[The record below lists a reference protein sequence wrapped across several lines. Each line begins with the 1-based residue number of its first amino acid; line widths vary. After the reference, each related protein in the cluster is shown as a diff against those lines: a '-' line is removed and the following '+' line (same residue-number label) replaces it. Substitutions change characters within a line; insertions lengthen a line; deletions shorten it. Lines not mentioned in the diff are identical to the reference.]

1 MGGPAK
7 RRYDARRKRDP
18 HRLRRER
25 ARTLVRRERRT
36 HPTECAWCG
45 LHGPTVFHHP
55 DYRRPLFVVAICAVC
70 HRAAHPRPLFKRRR
84 KQMCEAIRTERWDE
98 DEITEL
104 RAKLQ
109 EALRDAEAM
118 RLANKQLL
126 AALKRYVDKY
136 GKLP

>member
-1 MGGPAK
+1 
-7 RRYDARRKRDP
+7 
-18 HRLRRER
+18 
-25 ARTLVRRERRT
+25 
-36 HPTECAWCG
+36 
-45 LHGPTVFHHP
+45 
-55 DYRRPLFVVAICAVC
+55 
-70 HRAAHPRPLFKRRR
+70 
-84 KQMCEAIRTERWDE
+84 MCEAIRTERWDE

>member
-1 MGGPAK
+1 
-7 RRYDARRKRDP
+7 
-18 HRLRRER
+18 LLVVRE
-25 ARTLVRRERRT
+25 LKGVN
-36 HPTECAWCG
+36 
-45 LHGPTVFHHP
+45 
-55 DYRRPLFVVAICAVC
+55 
-70 HRAAHPRPLFKRRR
+70 
-84 KQMCEAIRTERWDE
+84 MCEAIRTERWDE
-98 DEITEL
+98 DETTEL